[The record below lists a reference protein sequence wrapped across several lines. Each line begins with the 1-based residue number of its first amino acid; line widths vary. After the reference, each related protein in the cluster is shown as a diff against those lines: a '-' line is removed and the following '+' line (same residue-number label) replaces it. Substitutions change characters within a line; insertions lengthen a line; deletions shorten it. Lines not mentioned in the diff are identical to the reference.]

1 MFRSFAVR
9 CKRSSAANGLMT
21 NMLDLFDTPSQAG
34 LSAAPNLVTKAEE
47 RSLIA
52 AINATD
58 LTPFRLQG
66 WTGKR
71 LTSSFGWHYDFDNG
85 QVARTAPIPDW
96 LLPIRERMA
105 VFARLEPETLIQA
118 LLIRY
123 DPGAGIGWHRDR
135 PIYEHV
141 LGLSLGAPAEMR
153 FRRRRGERAFERMS
167 LPLDPRAAYHIAGE
181 ARHEWEHSI
190 VEIDRARWSITFRS
204 ASEKA
209 RSVFA

>member
-1 MFRSFAVR
+1 
-9 CKRSSAANGLMT
+9 
-21 NMLDLFDTPSQAG
+21 MLDLFDTPLLPG
-34 LSAAPNLVTKAEE
+34 LSSTPDLVTQAEE

-52 AINATD
+52 AIDATD
-58 LTPFRLQG
+58 LAPFRFQG

-85 QVARTAPIPDW
+85 QVARAAPIPAW

-105 VFARLEPETLIQA
+105 RFADLDPSTLIQA

-141 LGLSLGAPAEMR
+141 LGLSLGVPAEMR
-153 FRRRRGERAFERMS
+153 FRRRRGDGAFDRVAM
-167 LPLDPRAAYHIAGE
+167 PLEPRSAYQIVRE
-181 ARHEWEHSI
+181 ARHDWEHSI
-190 VEIDRARWSITFRS
+190 VEMDRTRWSITFRS
-204 ASEKA
+204 PSEKG
-209 RSVFA
+209 RPVFA